1 MNQGNTPLGVPD
13 VAGSIWTVY
22 RLGAG
27 WEVGGGAR
35 YNSGFNLTDANNGS
49 VPAYTVW
56 DATLAY
62 VQKKYEVRLN
72 GYNLT
77 DKLYYIGGY
86 NNAPNRVLPGQP
98 LSASLT
104 FRYNFD

>member
-1 MNQGNTPLGVPD
+1 VSD
-13 VAGSIWTVY
+13 ASGSVWTVY
-22 RLGAG
+22 HFGGG
-27 WEVGGGAR
+27 WEVGGGVR
-35 YNSGFNLTDANNGS
+35 YNSGFFLTDANNGE
-49 VPAYTVW
+49 VPSYTVI

-77 DKLYYIGGY
+77 DKLYYVGGY
-86 NNAPNRVLPGQP
+86 QNAPNRVIPGQP
-98 LSASLT
+98 QAFSLT